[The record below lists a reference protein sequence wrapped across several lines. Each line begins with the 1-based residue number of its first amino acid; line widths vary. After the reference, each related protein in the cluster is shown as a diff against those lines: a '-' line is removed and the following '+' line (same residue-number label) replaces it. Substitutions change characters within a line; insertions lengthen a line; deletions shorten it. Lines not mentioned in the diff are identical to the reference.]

1 MKVVVGSFQQESN
14 TLTSRMS
21 SREDF
26 TVLRGNS
33 MLANISVTEYFAT
46 VGAELIPTLYA
57 NAVPGGCLH
66 EADFLDLARELVSM
80 IPPDG
85 TDGIWLYLHGA
96 MEVERIGS
104 GELALLRMIREK
116 VGFNLPVALALDFHA
131 NNTRELMTLVNII
144 VGYRTAPHRD
154 MRETELRAAKLLV
167 HCIEKRLLPR
177 PQICRAD
184 VVVPGDCVLT
194 DESPLREI
202 MAEAAALE
210 TQEGMLVCNVFN
222 GQAWVDAPHMGP
234 SMVCIHERDESAAKA
249 AARLLARRFF
259 DARHDFRFSIGAFE
273 PGEALVRASGE
284 HDRPVFVTDSGD
296 NTTAGS
302 AGDNAYLLSLLQEK
316 AIKGVLVG
324 GLTDEP
330 AVRVCHAAQLGDLL
344 DLDLGGTIEPASTR
358 TLFQG
363 RLVYKGDIEGWYG
376 DNGGP
381 CAVLRGDG
389 IDVIVTAR
397 RCAVTKPRI
406 FEKLGLKLDDY
417 RFVVVKLG
425 YLYPELAVVARRA
438 FLALTTG
445 GSTERL
451 QDMGMKNIRRPIF
464 PLDDDFEPDF
474 G

>member
-14 TLTSRMS
+14 TLTTRMS

-26 TVLRGNS
+26 TVLREKS
-33 MLANISVTEYFAT
+33 MLANISVMEYFAT

-66 EADFLDLARELVSM
+66 EADFLGLARELVSM

-96 MEVERIGS
+96 MEVQRIGS

-154 MRETELRAAKLLV
+154 MRETELRAARLLV